1 MIDLGKH
8 NVLGIRV
15 DAVDYEAALA
25 RIIHAAHNRQP
36 YAVSAL
42 AVHGLMTGVLDREHR
57 YRLNQFDLLT
67 PDGQPVRWA
76 MGWLHGAKLPDRVY
90 GPRLTLEVCRR
101 AEEEQLPIFLFGGS
115 EALLAKLRAQLHER
129 FPRLPVVGS
138 RPSRF
143 RKLTEEERDETI
155 AAIRASGAAI
165 TLVGLGC
172 PRQEVFAYEFRD
184 ALSMPV
190 LAVGAA
196 FNFIAGDLAQ
206 APKYLQDRG
215 LEWLYRLIKEPTRLW
230 RRYLLLNPLYVS
242 LLLLQLTRLK
252 SFDPADADPPMNQI
266 LYG

>member
-1 MIDLGKH
+1 MIDLGKQ

-15 DAVDYEAALA
+15 DAVDYEAALH
-25 RIIHAAHNRQP
+25 RILTAAHNRQP

-76 MGWLHGAKLPDRVY
+76 MRWLYGAQLADRVY

-101 AEEEQLPIFLFGGS
+101 AEEEGLPIFLFGGS
-115 EALLAKLRAQLHER
+115 EALLAKLRGQLSER
-129 FPRLPVVGS
+129 FPKLAIAGS
-138 RPSRF
+138 LASRF
-143 RKLTEEERDETI
+143 RKLTPAERDETI
-155 AAIRASGAAI
+155 ETIRSSGAAI

-215 LEWLYRLIKEPTRLW
+215 LEWLYRLGKEPRRLW

-242 LLLLQLTRLK
+242 LLLLQMIGLK
-252 SFDPADADPPMNQI
+252 SFDPTDADPPLNQI

>member
-1 MIDLGKH
+1 MIDLGKQ

-15 DAVDYEAALA
+15 DAVDYEAAVE
-25 RIIHAAHNRQP
+25 RIAVAAHDRRP

-42 AVHGLMTGVLDREHR
+42 AVHGLMTGVLDRAHR

-76 MGWLHGAKLPDRVY
+76 LGWLHGAKLVDRVY
-90 GPRLTLEVCRR
+90 GPRLTLEVCKR
-101 AEEEQLPIFLFGGS
+101 AEQDGLSIFLFGGS
-115 EALLAKLRAQLHER
+115 EPLLEKLRSQLAER
-129 FPRLPVVGS
+129 FPRLKIAGS
-138 RPSRF
+138 TASRF
-143 RKLTEEERDETI
+143 RRLTPMERDEAVATI
-155 AAIRASGAAI
+155 RNSGAAI

-215 LEWLYRLIKEPTRLW
+215 LEWLYRLGKEPRRLW
-230 RRYLLLNPLYVS
+230 RRYLLLNPLYVW
-242 LLLLQLTRLK
+242 LLLLQICRVR
-252 SFDPADADPPMNQI
+252 SFDPTDADPPLEQV